1 MTKPRMFI
9 ASSSESLDVAYVIQE
24 NLEHDAE
31 VTVWSQG
38 VFEPS
43 QYTLDSLINALDEF
57 DFATFVFSPDD
68 ITRIRGE
75 EHKTTRDNVIF
86 ELGLFISHLRVE
98 RCFIVV
104 PSGINDF
111 HFPTDI
117 LGLTPVKYEPN
128 RQDRNLNAAL
138 GPACNKIRKTFERLG
153 QVVISPE
160 TVQEPNKEYDE
171 NDFISILES
180 WMGSR
185 PSELNT
191 EVIRY
196 SDVDR
201 ELSLPRGTAEKYLE
215 IAAGRWDYAPRRKG
229 TETILFYNTKPW

>member
-9 ASSSESLDVAYVIQE
+9 ASSSESLGVAYAIQE
-24 NLEHDAE
+24 NLEYDAE

-43 QYTLDSLINALDEF
+43 QFTLDSLINALDEF

-86 ELGLFISHLRVE
+86 ELGLFTSRLRVE
-98 RCFIVV
+98 RCFIVI
-104 PSGINDF
+104 PSGIDDF

-117 LGLTPVKYEPN
+117 LGLTPVKYEPD
-128 RQDRNLNAAL
+128 RQDKNLNAAL
-138 GPACNKIRKTFERLG
+138 GPACNKIRKSFERLG
-153 QVVISPE
+153 QASKSIE
-160 TVQEPNKEYDE
+160 AAQESSNDYDE
-171 NDFISILES
+171 NDLISILES

-185 PSELNT
+185 AINLNT
-191 EVIRY
+191 QVIRY

-201 ELSLPRGTAEKYLE
+201 ELSLPRGTAQKYLE
-215 IAAGRWDYAPRRKG
+215 IAARRWDYAPRRKG
-229 TETILFYNTKPW
+229 AETILFYETDR

>member
-1 MTKPRMFI
+1 MKPRLFI
-9 ASSSESLDVAYVIQE
+9 ASSSEGLDIAFAIQE

-43 QYTLDSLINALDEF
+43 RYTLDSLIEALDDY

-75 EHKTTRDNVIF
+75 EHLATRDNVIF
-86 ELGLFISHLRVE
+86 ELGLFISRLRVE

-104 PSGINDF
+104 PSGIENF
-111 HFPTDI
+111 HLPTDI
-117 LGLTPVKYEPN
+117 LGLTPAKYEPN
-128 RQDRNLNAAL
+128 RQDKNLNAAL
-138 GPACNKIRKTFERLG
+138 GPACNKIRKAFARLG
-153 QVVISPE
+153 QAVKTSSI
-160 TVQEPNKEYDE
+160 THDHRDDYDE

-185 PSELNT
+185 HYKLNT
-191 EVIRY
+191 QVIKY

-215 IAAGRWDYAPRRKG
+215 IAAGRWGYAPRRKG
-229 TETILFYNTKPW
+229 KETILFFSM

>member
-9 ASSSESLDVAYVIQE
+9 ASSSENLDVAYAIQE

-31 VTVWSQG
+31 TTVWSQG

-43 QYTLDSLINALDEF
+43 QYTLDSLINVLDEF

-75 EHKTTRDNVIF
+75 EHKTTRDNIIF
-86 ELGLFISHLRVE
+86 ELGLFISRLRVE

-104 PSGINDF
+104 PSGISDF

-117 LGLTPVKYEPN
+117 LGLTPVKYEPD
-128 RQDRNLNAAL
+128 RQDKNLNAAL
-138 GPACNKIRKTFERLG
+138 GPACNKIRKSFERLG
-153 QVVISPE
+153 QISESPE
-160 TVQEPNKEYDE
+160 AVQESSNEYDE
-171 NDFISILES
+171 NDLISILES

-185 PSELNT
+185 AMNLNT

-201 ELSLPRGTAEKYLE
+201 ELSLPRGTAQKYLE
-215 IAAGRWDYAPRRKG
+215 IAARRWHYVPRRKG
-229 TETILFYNTKPW
+229 TETILFHDTDR